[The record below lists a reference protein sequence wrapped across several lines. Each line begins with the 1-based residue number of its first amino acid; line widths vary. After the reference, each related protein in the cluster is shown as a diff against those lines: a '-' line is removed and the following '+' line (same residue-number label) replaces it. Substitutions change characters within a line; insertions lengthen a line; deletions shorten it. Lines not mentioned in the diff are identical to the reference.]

1 MSLYKNPVI
10 FSAPELNFAAL
21 QQYTAQDIAGVFDFT
36 FQPNAI
42 QNECQIIP
50 PVQFI
55 DFTVNAINNTQATFF
70 FSIFPYP
77 NPSLG
82 SGQVSGNHFSGI
94 ISDNDVSGGSDELNG
109 CTFDVVFTLEMDIVG
124 PGQIDNATGTFEIT
138 DISGSCSL
146 NGSSCTSI
154 FEISID

>member
-1 MSLYKNPVI
+1 MTSYKSPL
-10 FSAPELNFAAL
+10 FSTPEINFTAL

-36 FQPNAI
+36 FHPNAI
-42 QNECQIIP
+42 LNECQIIP

-55 DFTVNAINNTQATFF
+55 DFTVNAINDTQATFF
-70 FSIFPYP
+70 FSIFPYT

-82 SGQVSGNHFSGI
+82 NGQVSGNHFSGTI
-94 ISDNDVSGGSDELNG
+94 ADNNVSGASDILNG

-138 DISGSCSL
+138 NITGSCSL
-146 NGSSCTSI
+146 NGSSCSSV
-154 FEISID
+154 FEIAIE

>member
-1 MSLYKNPVI
+1 MSPYRNPEI
-10 FSAPELNFAAL
+10 LLTQKLNFAAV

-55 DFTVNAINNTQATFF
+55 SFFVNAVNDTQATFS

-82 SGQVSGNHFSGI
+82 NGQVSGNHFSGTI
-94 ISDNDVSGGSDELNG
+94 GDNGVTGGSDELNG
-109 CTFDVVFTLEMDIVG
+109 CTFDSVFTLEMDIVG
-124 PGQIDNATGTFEIT
+124 PHQIDNATGTFEFT
-138 DISGSCSL
+138 NISGSCSL
-146 NGSSCTSI
+146 NGDSCTTV
-154 FEISID
+154 FELTIE